1 MTLPHAPARMSGK
14 TRKNDAKAAV
24 VLGWIA
30 GGGLA
35 LLVNFVAF
43 HLVGEGYP
51 VAPTSFVL
59 FVLGAFGG
67 MHLADRLGDRAL
79 RVLGI
84 ATGAL
89 FGLALLIVVV
99 LASGG

>member
-1 MTLPHAPARMSGK
+1 MSDERR
-14 TRKNDAKAAV
+14 TTSDAKAAV

-30 GGGLA
+30 GGGFA
-35 LLVNFVAF
+35 LLLNFVAF
-43 HLVGEGYP
+43 HSFGDGYP

-67 MHLADRLGDRAL
+67 MHLADRLGSRAL

-89 FGLALLIVVV
+89 VGLALLVVV
-99 LASGG
+99 ALAGG